1 MNIYEECPVLE
12 IERFKARLFS
22 ADDCAD
28 LLKVYSDKEA
38 VKLFNSDN
46 CDGDD
51 FYYTTPERMKQAI
64 DFWLYSYKEKFFVRF
79 SIIDKKTSAVIGS
92 LEIFKR
98 IADDYFTNYGLLR
111 LDLASDYEK
120 REIVDELLTLV
131 TESIFEW
138 FDCKMIATKAI
149 PEAAERIIALK
160 KHGFALSE
168 EKLVGKHDNKEYDN
182 YYVLKKTGDR

>member
-1 MNIYEECPVLE
+1 MNIYEQCPILE
-12 IERFKARLFS
+12 NDFFKVRFVS
-22 ADDCAD
+22 EDDCPA
-28 LLKVYSDKEA
+28 LLKIYSDKEA
-38 VKLFNSDN
+38 VRLFNSDN

-79 SIIDKKTSAVIGS
+79 SIIDKKTSTVIGTF
-92 LEIFKR
+92 EIFKR
-98 IADDYFTNYGLLR
+98 IADDYFTNCGLLR

-131 TESIFEW
+131 TEPIFEW

-149 PEAAERIIALK
+149 PEAAERIVALK

-168 EKLVGKHDNKEYDN
+168 EKLIGTHDHKEYNN
-182 YYVLKKTGDR
+182 YYILNRTEE